1 MNFLYGMLILLVIL
15 LITFF
20 ILKIFVDKSM
30 KKLLEKVLNEG
41 KEDNNPQ
48 I

>member
-1 MNFLYGMLILLVIL
+1 MDFLYGMLILLVIL

-30 KKLLEKVLNEG
+30 KKLLEKVLNED
-41 KEDNNPQ
+41 KKDNNPQ

>member
-1 MNFLYGMLILLVIL
+1 MIFLYDMFILLIIL

-20 ILKIFVDKSM
+20 ILKFFVDKSM
-30 KKLLEKVLNEG
+30 KNLLEKVL
-41 KEDNNPQ
+41 KEDNNKNNPQ